1 MGKMSW
7 AAYALGVVIVVVL
20 VVMSPEAGPLFKS
33 IVVAT
38 TLFVGAII
46 AALNE
51 IARAIA
57 GRHTHHPSATHTAS
71 SVAEVEAPASR
82 A

>member
-20 VVMSPEAGPLFKS
+20 VVMSPDAGPLLKS

-38 TLFVGAII
+38 TFFVGAII

-51 IARAIA
+51 VARAIA
-57 GRHTHHPSATHTAS
+57 GRHTHHPSTTDTAPS
-71 SVAEVEAPASR
+71 AAEVASPAPR